1 MPAGTVNSQSKS
13 YGYMVWTGSD
23 LPVWIA
29 GAADVFGSESRLG
42 QGLQSRSVTA
52 NGYNGQSRTTTA
64 GGCGGIA
71 LKSISPSGN
80 KLYTQVKLSPYI
92 GVYVVSENGS
102 SIINDNW

>member
-1 MPAGTVNSQSKS
+1 MPAQDLSLSAQWAAQIDIITEVNAVLETSVPAGTIDGQSRS

-29 GAADVFGSESRLG
+29 GASDVFGSESRLG

-71 LKSISPSGN
+71 LKSI
-80 KLYTQVKLSPYI
+80 
-92 GVYVVSENGS
+92 
-102 SIINDNW
+102 

>member
-1 MPAGTVNSQSKS
+1 MPAQDLSLSACWKIDGITNVNAVLETSAPAGTIDSQSRS

-71 LKSISPSGN
+71 LKSI
-80 KLYTQVKLSPYI
+80 
-92 GVYVVSENGS
+92 
-102 SIINDNW
+102 